1 MPRSVLL
8 GVGIPRRH
16 SIRGDNHLE
25 SSQGGPAAGVEHGA
39 FGRRP
44 NDDHRLNSPVA
55 ECETKESKVDRIE
68 TRMELEGDLTDEQY
82 TRLLEISERC
92 PIKKTLN
99 SEIVIVAK

>member
-1 MPRSVLL
+1 MCMTVVLYA
-8 GVGIPRRH
+8 RRKGWPLTRTMVDLRH
-16 SIRGDNHLE
+16 EKVHAEDC
-25 SSQGGPAAGVEHGA
+25 
-39 FGRRP
+39 
-44 NDDHRLNSPVA
+44 A
-55 ECETKESKVDRIE
+55 ECETKEGKVDRIE

>member
-1 MPRSVLL
+1 MTVVLYA
-8 GVGIPRRH
+8 RRK
-16 SIRGDNHLE
+16 GW
-25 SSQGGPAAGVEHGA
+25 A
-39 FGRRP
+39 
-44 NDDHRLNSPVA
+44 LNRATVDLRHEKVHAKDCA
-55 ECETKESKVDRIE
+55 ECETKEGKVDRIQ